1 MRALLFLA
9 GVATA
14 TAAFAQTATDTSVP
28 TVDVPVLAHSV
39 DKGQLVSAADFTV
52 ASKPAGEGRGVLTP
66 NEAAGKEAVRA
77 LREGFPV
84 RQYDLIR
91 PQWVRRGEPVTITV
105 RSGALTIT
113 TQGKALVSGA
123 QGEAVRVVNLSTNRT
138 LDALVDAPGK
148 VRIAAP

>member
-14 TAAFAQTATDTSVP
+14 TAAFAQTAPDTVP
-28 TVDVPVLAHSV
+28 TVDVPVLAHMV
-39 DKGQLVSAADFTV
+39 EKGQLVSAADFTV
-52 ASKPAGEGRGVLTP
+52 ASKPVGEGRGVLTP
-66 NEAAGKEAVRA
+66 DQAAGKEAARP

-84 RQYDLIR
+84 HQYDLIR
-91 PQWVRRGEPVTITV
+91 PQWVRRGEPVTIMV

-113 TQGKALVSGA
+113 SQGKALGSAA

>member
-9 GVATA
+9 GVATS
-14 TAAFAQTATDTSVP
+14 AFAQATPDATATVE
-28 TVDVPVLAHSV
+28 VPVLAHAI
-39 DKGQLVSAADFTV
+39 DKGQLVSAADFTTV
-52 ASKPAGEGRGVLTP
+52 SKPAGEGRGVLRP
-66 NEAAGKEAVRA
+66 DEAAGKEAVRP

-91 PQWVRRGEPVTITV
+91 PQWVRRGEPVTISV

-113 TQGKALVSGA
+113 TLGKALVSGA

-138 LDALVDAPGK
+138 LDAFVDAPGK
-148 VRIAAP
+148 VRIATP